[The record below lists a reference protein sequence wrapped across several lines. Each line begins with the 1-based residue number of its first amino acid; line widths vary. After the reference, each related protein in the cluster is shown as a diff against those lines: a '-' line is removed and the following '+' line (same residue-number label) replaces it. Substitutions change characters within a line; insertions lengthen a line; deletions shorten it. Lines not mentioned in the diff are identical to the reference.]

1 VVPLHG
7 LFFYEKVGS
16 VKMCK
21 NYNQHICRNVM
32 LSILILLIGTGAVF
46 SEEKKCIV
54 IDSLCGL
61 AEVQRAGQNDWTFC
75 KVNQKLFNNDAFRVL
90 DKGLA
95 RLRWPDGS
103 VAYVHKNTQIVV
115 NLLARK
121 DGSSLSHTTILLGA
135 IFFVVKKMV
144 PSELVNDTKVYTP
157 TAVIAIRG
165 TSFLVDV
172 KNNLTCVKMVC
183 GTVLAGNIKKN
194 VSMYLGAAF
203 KTVITPDTDPII
215 PTAVL
220 NEDLDSIKMW
230 VPSQI
235 INLEMEKQQVEAK
248 RNFTIL
254 SGKLDEKC
262 VVVSFTDNS
271 GYQGHWNIRQQVPQ
285 AFVRVIKEHHP
296 QMNISYTDTAGPDL
310 LADAYK
316 HNTRYIVSGTIET
329 FSLTPRAAISV
340 RADQYSETL
349 TANVKIRLEVVDA
362 AEKKVISE
370 ENLVGEITRKRKDGD
385 GWDQLKNIPFN
396 YDDEKFRSSLIG
408 VALKQALEQSIERC
422 DAILGL

>member
-1 VVPLHG
+1 MSKSHKWY
-7 LFFYEKVGS
+7 F
-16 VKMCK
+16 
-21 NYNQHICRNVM
+21 CRNGI
-32 LSILILLIGTGAVF
+32 LSILILLIGTATLF

-61 AEVQRAGQNDWTFC
+61 AEVQRAGQNEWTFC

-90 DKGLA
+90 DKGHA
-95 RLRWPDGS
+95 MLRWSDGS

-135 IFFVVKKMV
+135 IFFVVKKIV
-144 PSELVNDTKVYTP
+144 PSGLVNDTKVYTP

-172 KNNLTCVKMVC
+172 KNDLTCVKMVC

-203 KTVITPDTDPII
+203 KTAITSDTDPIV

-220 NEDLDSIKMW
+220 SEDLDSIKMW
-230 VPSQI
+230 VPSPVIDQ
-235 INLEMEKQQVEAK
+235 EMDKQRAEAK
-248 RNFTIL
+248 RNFVIL

-262 VVVSFTDNS
+262 IVVSFTDNS
-271 GYQGHWNIRQQVPQ
+271 GYQGHWNLKQQVPQ
-285 AFVRVIKEHHP
+285 AFVQVIKEHHP

-316 HNTRYIVSGTIET
+316 HNTRYIVSGAIET
-329 FSLTPRAAISV
+329 FSLTPKGAISV
-340 RADQYSETL
+340 RADQYTETL
-349 TANVKIRLEVVDA
+349 TANVKIRLEIVDA

-385 GWDQLKNIPFN
+385 GWDQLKNVSFS
-396 YDDEKFRSSLIG
+396 YDDEKFRTSLIG
-408 VALKQALEQSIERC
+408 VALKQALEQSLERC
-422 DAILGL
+422 DAVLGL

>member
-1 VVPLHG
+1 MSKSQKWHL
-7 LFFYEKVGS
+7 
-16 VKMCK
+16 
-21 NYNQHICRNVM
+21 CRNGVI
-32 LSILILLIGTGAVF
+32 SIFILLIGTATIF

-54 IDSLCGL
+54 IDSLSGL

-90 DKGLA
+90 DKGHA
-95 RLRWPDGS
+95 RLRWSDGS
-103 VAYVHKNTQIVV
+103 VAYVHKNTQIVI

-121 DGSSLSHTTILLGA
+121 DGSSLSHTTVLLGA
-135 IFFVVKKMV
+135 IFFIVKKMV

-172 KNNLTCVKMVC
+172 KNDMTCVKMVC

-203 KTVITPDTDPII
+203 KTVITPDTDPIV

-220 NEDLDSIKMW
+220 TEDLDSIKMW
-230 VPSQI
+230 VPPPVI
-235 INLEMEKQQVEAK
+235 DMEMEKQYVEAS
-248 RNFTIL
+248 RNFGIL

-271 GYQGHWNIRQQVPQ
+271 GYQGQWNIRQQVPQ
-285 AFVRVIKEHHP
+285 AFVQVIREHHP

-316 HNTRYIVSGTIET
+316 HNTRYIVSGTVEA
-329 FSLTPRAAISV
+329 FSLTPKAAISV

-349 TANVKIRLEVVDA
+349 TANVKIKLEVVDA

-370 ENLVGEITRKRKDGD
+370 ENLVGEVTRKRKDGD
-385 GWDQLKNIPFN
+385 GWDQLKNVSFS
-396 YDDEKFRSSLIG
+396 YDDEKFRTSLIG
-408 VALKQALEQSIERC
+408 VALKQALEQSLERC